1 MTYKEAIDYLFS
13 SAPLFQNIGAGA
25 YKEGLS
31 NTFLLDN
38 HFGNPHK
45 KYKTIHVAGTNGKGS
60 CSHTIAAILQSAG
73 YKVGLYTSPHLID
86 FKERIRINGKP
97 VDEEFVVRF
106 VEEIR
111 TTYGK
116 DIDEGKLGFSFFEL
130 ATSMAFK
137 YFADEGIDIAVVEV
151 GLGGRLD
158 CTNII
163 SPILSV
169 ITNISF
175 DHTQFLGN
183 TLEQIAAEKAGII
196 KQGVPVIIGETTKE
210 TKNVFLNKAKEMD
223 APIFFAE
230 ENDFDIELNT
240 QLRGYCQEKN
250 TKTILTAISQL
261 RMANEDNI
269 KEGFSHVCELTGLM
283 GRWQKVHDKPLVVC
297 DTGHNVGGWQYL
309 AKQIAETPC
318 RQRHIIIGFVNDKDI
333 SGILNLIKSTI
344 LDAGIKA
351 NTRFY
356 FTQASVQRALP
367 AEELQRIAKEYN
379 LIGNTFPTVEEAYL
393 AATSTAAAAD
403 DDFIYVGGSNFIVAD
418 LLTLIQSD

>member
-175 DHTQFLGN
+175 DHTQFLGS
-183 TLEQIAAEKAGII
+183 TLEQIAAEKAGIV
-196 KQGVPVIIGETTKE
+196 KQGVPVVIGETTKE

-230 ENDFDIELNT
+230 ENDFNIELNP

-250 TKTILTAISQL
+250 TKTILTAMSQL

-344 LDAGIKA
+344 LDTGIEA
-351 NTRFY
+351 STTFY

-367 AEELQRIAKEYN
+367 AEELQRIAQKYN

-393 AATSTAAAAD
+393 AATSAAGN

>member
-73 YKVGLYTSPHLID
+73 YKVGLYTSPHLIN

-175 DHTQFLGN
+175 DHTQFLGS
-183 TLEQIAAEKAGII
+183 TLEQIAAEKAGIV
-196 KQGVPVIIGETTKE
+196 KQGVPVVIGETTKE

-230 ENDFDIELNT
+230 ENDFNIELYP

-250 TKTILTAISQL
+250 TKTILTAMSQL

-344 LDAGIKA
+344 LDTGIEA
-351 NTRFY
+351 STTFY

-367 AEELQRIAKEYN
+367 AEESQRIAQKYN

-393 AATSTAAAAD
+393 AATSAAGN

>member
-73 YKVGLYTSPHLID
+73 YKVGLYTSPHLIN

-175 DHTQFLGN
+175 DHTQFLGS
-183 TLEQIAAEKAGII
+183 TLEQIAAEKAGIV
-196 KQGVPVIIGETTKE
+196 KQGVPVVIGETTKE

-230 ENDFDIELNT
+230 ENDFNIELNP

-250 TKTILTAISQL
+250 TKTILTAMSQL

-344 LDAGIKA
+344 LDTGIEA
-351 NTRFY
+351 STTFY
-356 FTQASVQRALP
+356 FTQASVQRAMP
-367 AEELQRIAKEYN
+367 AEELQRIAQKYN

-393 AATSTAAAAD
+393 AATSAAGN

>member
-97 VDEEFVVRF
+97 VDEEFVVRY

-137 YFADEGIDIAVVEV
+137 YFADEGIDIAIVEV

-158 CTNII
+158 CTNVI

-175 DHTQFLGN
+175 DHTQFLGS
-183 TLEQIAAEKAGII
+183 TLEQIAAEKAGIV
-196 KQGVPVIIGETTKE
+196 KQGVPVVIGETTKE

-230 ENDFDIELNT
+230 ENDFNIELNP

-250 TKTILTAISQL
+250 TKTILTAMSQL

-269 KEGFSHVCELTGLM
+269 KEGFSHVCGLTGLM

-318 RQRHIIIGFVNDKDI
+318 HQRHIITGFVNDKDI

-344 LDAGIKA
+344 LDTGIEA
-351 NTRFY
+351 STTFY

-367 AEELQRIAKEYN
+367 AEELQRIAQKYN

-393 AATSTAAAAD
+393 AATSAAAD

>member
-175 DHTQFLGN
+175 DHTQFLGS

-196 KQGVPVIIGETTKE
+196 KQGVPVVIGETTKE

-283 GRWQKVHDKPLVVC
+283 GRWQKVHDKPLVIC

-318 RQRHIIIGFVNDKDI
+318 RQRHIIAGFVNDKDI
-333 SGILNLIKSTI
+333 SGILNLIKSTV
-344 LDAGIKA
+344 LDAGIEA
-351 NTRFY
+351 STTFY
-356 FTQASVQRALP
+356 FTQASVQRAMP
-367 AEELQRIAKEYN
+367 AEELQRIAQKYN

-393 AATSTAAAAD
+393 AATSAAAD

>member
-175 DHTQFLGN
+175 DHTQFLGS
-183 TLEQIAAEKAGII
+183 TLEQIAAEKAGIV
-196 KQGVPVIIGETTKE
+196 KQGVPVVIGETTKE

-230 ENDFDIELNT
+230 ENDFNIELYP

-250 TKTILTAISQL
+250 TKTILTAMSQL

-318 RQRHIIIGFVNDKDI
+318 RQRHIIVGFVNDKDI

-344 LDAGIKA
+344 LDTGIEA
-351 NTRFY
+351 STTFY

-367 AEELQRIAKEYN
+367 AEELQRIAQKYN

-393 AATSTAAAAD
+393 AATSTAAD

>member
-175 DHTQFLGN
+175 DHTQFLGS

-196 KQGVPVIIGETTKE
+196 KQGVPVVIGETTKE

-230 ENDFDIELNT
+230 ENDFDIELNP

-318 RQRHIIIGFVNDKDI
+318 RQRHIIVGFVNDKDI

-344 LDAGIKA
+344 LDTGIEA
-351 NTRFY
+351 NTTFY
-356 FTQASVQRALP
+356 FTQASVQRAMP
-367 AEELQRIAKEYN
+367 AEELQRIAQKYN

-393 AATSTAAAAD
+393 AATSAAGN

-418 LLTLIQSD
+418 LLTLIQID

>member
-97 VDEEFVVRF
+97 VDEEFVVRY

-175 DHTQFLGN
+175 DHTQFLGS

-196 KQGVPVIIGETTKE
+196 KQGVPVVIGETTKE

-230 ENDFDIELNT
+230 ENDFNIELNP

-261 RMANEDNI
+261 RMANEGNI

-318 RQRHIIIGFVNDKDI
+318 RQRHIIVGFVNDKDI

-344 LDAGIKA
+344 LDAGIEA
-351 NTRFY
+351 NTTFY
-356 FTQASVQRALP
+356 FTQASVQRAMP
-367 AEELQRIAKEYN
+367 AEELQRIAQKYN

-393 AATSTAAAAD
+393 AATSAAAD

-418 LLTLIQSD
+418 LLTLIQID

>member
-196 KQGVPVIIGETTKE
+196 KQGVPVVIGETTKE

-230 ENDFDIELNT
+230 ENDFDIGLNP

-269 KEGFSHVCELTGLM
+269 TEGFCHVCELTGLI

-318 RQRHIIIGFVNDKDI
+318 RQRHIIVGFVNDKDI
-333 SGILNLIKSTI
+333 SGILNLIKSTV
-344 LDAGIKA
+344 LDAGIEA
-351 NTRFY
+351 NTTFY
-356 FTQASVQRALP
+356 FTQASVQRAMP
-367 AEELQRIAKEYN
+367 AEELQRIAQKYN

-393 AATSTAAAAD
+393 AATSAAAD

-418 LLTLIQSD
+418 LLTLIQID

>member
-175 DHTQFLGN
+175 DHTQFLGS

-196 KQGVPVIIGETTKE
+196 KQGVPVVIGETTKE

-318 RQRHIIIGFVNDKDI
+318 RQRHIIVGFVNDKDI

-344 LDAGIKA
+344 LDAGIEA
-351 NTRFY
+351 NTTFY

-367 AEELQRIAKEYN
+367 AEELQRIAQKYN

-393 AATSTAAAAD
+393 AATSTAAD
-403 DDFIYVGGSNFIVAD
+403 NDFIYVGGSNFIVAD
-418 LLTLIQSD
+418 LLTLIQID